1 MPDLNIM
8 LLIGAILLFGYVIKG
23 FTGFGG
29 AAFTLPV
36 MILFMDVKF
45 VVPFTLLS
53 TLTSNIIIWARSRK
67 HVDRSIIWPLIAG
80 YLIGIVPGVFLLKN
94 VDSEWIVRALGI
106 VIVAYGLNSLVA
118 GSKGLNIKVRKETSV
133 CVGALSGLLAGS
145 TGVGMPPTI
154 MYLTGKLNKSVLRAT
169 AVAVFIPAGI
179 FRFASYLFTGLYTAD
194 IFCLY
199 IYLLPVMLLG
209 IYIGDKMHFK
219 VDEERFTKA
228 MNL

>member
-94 VDSEWIVRALGI
+94 IDSEWIVRALGI

-118 GSKGLNIKVRKETSV
+118 GSKGLNIKVGVLIEVDAGVSILGLMVNLAIST
-133 CVGALSGLLAGS
+133 LSD
-145 TGVGMPPTI
+145 
-154 MYLTGKLNKSVLRAT
+154 
-169 AVAVFIPAGI
+169 F
-179 FRFASYLFTGLYTAD
+179 
-194 IFCLY
+194 
-199 IYLLPVMLLG
+199 
-209 IYIGDKMHFK
+209 
-219 VDEERFTKA
+219 
-228 MNL
+228 